1 MRVCVG
7 GGGAERYYNIER
19 FKRSREEQRLKTER
33 DRQTERQTDRKTGE
47 DIQRQ
52 TDRQAECFVFF
63 LLLTNCM

>member
-1 MRVCVG
+1 MHNSANEMCVCVFVCVWG

-33 DRQTERQTDRKTGE
+33 DRQTERLS
-47 DIQRQ
+47 
-52 TDRQAECFVFF
+52 VSSF